1 MKKSLSVVILAV
13 LALSMSAF
21 ASGPG
26 LSSAQQSVTL
36 NAQLSESISVVSNN
50 PTVNFVLQPGQSS
63 LGDAPMSFTTNW
75 TLGASRQNVYLD
87 AYFAN
92 PAQALVGQAGG
103 ASEMIPTSQVFGLV
117 TPGVGTPS
125 GLTAFTGTSA
135 AGQGGAGVDLQI
147 FDQPIT
153 LSNLTGSRNDSVV
166 LSINLT
172 ANPQLPAD
180 NYTGVLTI
188 VATAL

>member
-75 TLGASRQNVYLD
+75 TLGQAVRMSIWTPILRIPRRLSSDRQAEHL
-87 AYFAN
+87 
-92 PAQALVGQAGG
+92 
-103 ASEMIPTSQVFGLV
+103 
-117 TPGVGTPS
+117 
-125 GLTAFTGTSA
+125 
-135 AGQGGAGVDLQI
+135 
-147 FDQPIT
+147 
-153 LSNLTGSRNDSVV
+153 R
-166 LSINLT
+166 
-172 ANPQLPAD
+172 
-180 NYTGVLTI
+180 
-188 VATAL
+188 

>member
-1 MKKSLSVVILAV
+1 MKKFLSVLVLAV
-13 LALSMSAF
+13 VALSASAF
-21 ASGPG
+21 ASG

-36 NAQLSESISVVSNN
+36 NAQLSESISVISNN
-50 PTVNFVLQPGQSS
+50 PTVNFVLQPGQSTI
-63 LGDAPMSFTTNW
+63 GDAPMSFATNW
-75 TLGASRQNVYLD
+75 TLSAARHDVYLD
-87 AYFAN
+87 AYFSN
-92 PAQALVGQAGG
+92 PAQALIGQAGG
-103 ASEMIPTSQVFGLV
+103 ATEMIPSSEVFGLV

-135 AGQGGAGVDLQI
+135 AGQGGAGVDLQV

-153 LSNLTGSRNDSVV
+153 LSNLTGSRNDSIV
-166 LSINLT
+166 LSIDLT
-172 ANPQLPAD
+172 SNPQLPAD